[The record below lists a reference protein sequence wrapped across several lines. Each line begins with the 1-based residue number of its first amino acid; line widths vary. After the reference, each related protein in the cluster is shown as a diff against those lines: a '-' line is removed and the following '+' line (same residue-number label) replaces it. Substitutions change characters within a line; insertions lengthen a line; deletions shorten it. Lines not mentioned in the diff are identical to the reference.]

1 MTQFWRVTTHA
12 DFALLGNIVEHLDEV
27 APESMTSWSL
37 FDEGDIARLD
47 LIFDIEPD
55 LADVR
60 RFANIPDS
68 MDLTCEKMPDEDW
81 VRLSLA
87 GLKPVEGGRFTLFGA
102 HDRDA
107 VAEGQIGI
115 EIEAGPAFGTGHH
128 GTTRGCLI
136 AFSQMLDSG
145 ASPKTVLDL
154 GCGTAVLA
162 IAAAKTLPDAEILAS
177 DIDPEAVTES
187 AENCRKNGTPGIE
200 CFVAEG
206 LDHGRLAGRKFE
218 LIFANILARALMEL
232 APDIAAALEPGG
244 KVILS
249 GLLTEQEAMVREVY
263 EAAGLTVHRQPPLE
277 NWETL
282 VAVRD

>member
-115 EIEAGPAFGTGHH
+115 EIEEPFCILPI
-128 GTTRGCLI
+128 RPLCD
-136 AFSQMLDSG
+136 MCEREVVG
-145 ASPKTVLDL
+145 AMAQALRAPDFKP
-154 GCGTAVLA
+154 
-162 IAAAKTLPDAEILAS
+162 AAK
-177 DIDPEAVTES
+177 
-187 AENCRKNGTPGIE
+187 K
-200 CFVAEG
+200 
-206 LDHGRLAGRKFE
+206 
-218 LIFANILARALMEL
+218 
-232 APDIAAALEPGG
+232 
-244 KVILS
+244 
-249 GLLTEQEAMVREVY
+249 
-263 EAAGLTVHRQPPLE
+263 
-277 NWETL
+277 
-282 VAVRD
+282 